1 MSNTQ
6 VIGFGEYAAQGRRLA
21 AVLGVP
27 YTEADTHI
35 FPDGERK
42 LRLPPSLAAHVIFCR
57 SLNDPDHKLI
67 ELLLAAAC
75 ARDNGA
81 KRLTLLAPYLAY
93 MRQDIAFH
101 PGEAVSQRI
110 IGALLAQ
117 TFDAVITVDA
127 HLHRIDHLSQAI
139 PLPHATNLSATRA
152 MGEFITRACPAAL
165 LLGPDGE
172 SAQWVAAVAGAAG
185 DLDFGVATKIRR
197 GDHDISIDMPT
208 LDFHGRQVVL
218 VDDVASTGRTLALA
232 ARQARDAG
240 AAATHCLVTH
250 GLFVGDAL
258 TQLKNAGIDKIW
270 STDSVPHASNC
281 IALSGLLADAV
292 KQIPHP

>member
-1 MSNTQ
+1 MNDWQ
-6 VIGFGEYAAQGRRLA
+6 VTGFGEYAAQGKGLA
-21 AVLGVP
+21 AALGAP
-27 YTEADTHI
+27 YAEAEIHI

-42 LRLPPSLAAHVIFCR
+42 LRLPTPLAAHVIFCR

-67 ELLLAAAC
+67 ELLLAAGS

-81 KRLTLLAPYLAY
+81 RQLTLVTPYLAY

-127 HLHRIDHLSQAI
+127 HLHRISQLSQAI
-139 PLPHATNLSATRA
+139 PLPHAINLSATRA
-152 MGEFITRACPAAL
+152 MGQFIARECPGAL

-172 SAQWVAAVAGAAG
+172 SRQWVAAVAEAAG
-185 DLDFGVATKIRR
+185 GLDFGVANKTRR
-197 GDHDISIDMPT
+197 GDRDVSITMPSID
-208 LDFHGRQVVL
+208 FHNRQVIL

-232 ARQARDAG
+232 AQQAREAG
-240 AAATHCLVTH
+240 AIETHCLVTH
-250 GLFVGDAL
+250 GLFMGDAL
-258 TQLKNAGIDKIW
+258 AQLKDAGIDKVW

-281 IALSGLLADAV
+281 ITLAGLLAEAV
-292 KQIPHP
+292 KQITKP

>member
-1 MSNTQ
+1 MQ
-6 VIGFGEYAAQGRRLA
+6 VVGFSEYTAQGRGLA
-21 AVLGVP
+21 TALGVP
-27 YTEADTHI
+27 YAEAEIHI

-42 LRLPPSLAAHVIFCR
+42 LRLSAPLAAHVVFCR
-57 SLNDPDHKLI
+57 SLNNPDHNLI
-67 ELLLAAAC
+67 ELLLAAGS
-75 ARDNGA
+75 ARDNNTQH
-81 KRLTLLAPYLAY
+81 LTLITPYLAY

-101 PGEAVSQRI
+101 PSEAISQRI

-139 PLPHATNLSATRA
+139 PLPHTINLSATRA
-152 MGEFITRACPAAL
+152 MGEFIARECPEAL

-172 SAQWVAAVAGAAG
+172 SEQWVG
-185 DLDFGVATKIRR
+185 
-197 GDHDISIDMPT
+197 
-208 LDFHGRQVVL
+208 
-218 VDDVASTGRTLALA
+218 DVASTGRTLALA

-258 TQLKNAGIDKIW
+258 AQLKDAGIDKVW

-292 KQIPHP
+292 KQITHP

>member
-1 MSNTQ
+1 MNDTQ
-6 VIGFGEYAAQGRRLA
+6 VIGFGEYAAQGKGLA
-21 AVLGVP
+21 AALGVP
-27 YTEADTHI
+27 FAEAEIHC

-42 LRLPPSLAAHVIFCR
+42 LRLPTPLAAHVIFCR

-67 ELLLAAAC
+67 ELLLAAGS

-81 KRLTLLAPYLAY
+81 KQRTLITPYLAY

-101 PGEAVSQRI
+101 AGEAVSQRI

-139 PLPHATNLSATRA
+139 PLPHAINLSATQA
-152 MGEFITRACPAAL
+152 MGEFIASKCPDAL

-172 SAQWVAAVAGAAG
+172 SRQWVAAVAKAAG
-185 DLDFGVATKIRR
+185 GLDFGVATKTRR
-197 GDHDISIDMPT
+197 GDRDISIEMPA
-208 LDFHGRQVVL
+208 LDFHGRQVIL

-232 ARQARDAG
+232 ARQVREAG
-240 AAATHCLVTH
+240 AAAAYCLVTH

-258 TQLKNAGIDKIW
+258 AQLKNAGVDKVW

-281 IALSGLLADAV
+281 ITLAGLLAEAV
-292 KQIPHP
+292 KQITKL

>member
-1 MSNTQ
+1 MSDWQ
-6 VIGFGEYAAQGRRLA
+6 VIGFTEYTEQGKGLA
-21 AVLGVP
+21 AALGVP
-27 YTEADTHI
+27 FAEAEIHL

-42 LRLPPSLAAHVIFCR
+42 LRLPTPLAAHVIFCR
-57 SLNDPDHKLI
+57 SLNEPDHKLI
-67 ELLLAAAC
+67 ELLLAAGS
-75 ARDNGA
+75 ARDNSA
-81 KRLTLLAPYLAY
+81 NRLTLVTPYLAY

-110 IGALLAQ
+110 IGKLLAQ

-127 HLHRIDHLSQAI
+127 HLHRIDQLSQAI
-139 PLPHATNLSATRA
+139 PLPHAINLSATRA
-152 MGEFITRACPAAL
+152 MGEFIAGECPDAL

-172 SAQWVAAVAGAAG
+172 SRQWVAAVAKAAG
-185 DLDFGVATKIRR
+185 GLDFGVATKTRR
-197 GDHDISIDMPT
+197 GDRDVSITMPA

-232 ARQARDAG
+232 ARQAREAG

-250 GLFVGDAL
+250 GLFVGDAQA
-258 TQLKNAGIDKIW
+258 QLKDAGIDQVW

-281 IALSGLLADAV
+281 IALAKLLADAV
-292 KQIPHP
+292 KQITKP

>member
-1 MSNTQ
+1 MSNVQ
-6 VIGFGEYAAQGRRLA
+6 VIGFSEYATQGKGLA
-21 AVLGVP
+21 AALGIPFAEV
-27 YTEADTHI
+27 AVHI

-42 LRLPPSLAAHVIFCR
+42 LRLPTPLAAHVIFCR

-67 ELLLAAAC
+67 ELLLAAGS

-81 KRLTLLAPYLAY
+81 KQLTLVTPYLAY

-117 TFDAVITVDA
+117 TFNAVITVDA

-139 PLPHATNLSATRA
+139 PLQHAINLSATRA
-152 MGEFITRACPAAL
+152 MGEFIAHECPDAL

-172 SAQWVAAVAGAAG
+172 SEQWVAAVAAAAG
-185 DLDFGVATKIRR
+185 GLDFGVATKIRR
-197 GDHDISIDMPT
+197 GDRDVSIDMPA

-232 ARQARDAG
+232 ARQAREAG
-240 AAATHCLVTH
+240 AAAAHCLVTH

-258 TQLKNAGIDKIW
+258 AQLKDAGVGKVW

-281 IALSGLLADAV
+281 IALAGLLAGAV
-292 KQIPHP
+292 REIS